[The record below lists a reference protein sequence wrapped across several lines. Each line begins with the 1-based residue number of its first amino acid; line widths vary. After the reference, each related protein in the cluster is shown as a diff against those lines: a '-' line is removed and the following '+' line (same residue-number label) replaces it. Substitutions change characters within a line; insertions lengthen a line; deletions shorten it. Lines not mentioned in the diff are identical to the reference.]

1 MKSIVRATLWKAVLY
16 GIMIAFAAHVGE
28 AIPFPYHA
36 GIAAWPVSAQ
46 TLLFFAGGFAVYTAS
61 DPASVT
67 SRFARYLNFLPASGY
82 WRGCRHIG

>member
-1 MKSIVRATLWKAVLY
+1 MGDGKMKSIVRATLWKAVLY

-46 TLLFFAGGFAVYTAS
+46 TLLFFAGGFALYTACVL
-61 DPASVT
+61 PT
-67 SRFARYLNFLPASGY
+67 KIYRKRRESR
-82 WRGCRHIG
+82 